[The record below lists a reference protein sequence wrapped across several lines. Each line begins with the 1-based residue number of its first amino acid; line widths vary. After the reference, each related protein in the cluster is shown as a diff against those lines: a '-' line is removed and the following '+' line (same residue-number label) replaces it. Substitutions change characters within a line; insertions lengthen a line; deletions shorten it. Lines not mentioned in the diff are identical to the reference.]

1 VGWGVKQNNSFSL
14 FEYGEHMN
22 IDILRTF
29 LAVAEHESLRR
40 AADYLHLTP
49 SAVSARIRQLERS
62 LNSRLFERS
71 KSGVQL
77 TPAGI
82 KLAARSRN
90 LIREWQDIRQD
101 VGQGNRDSVLVRLG
115 APGALWQARL
125 LAATS
130 DFCRSRP
137 NMHFVLKTGG
147 RRELATMLI
156 GDELDCVVLPE
167 QLVYPGF
174 ASRRVANL
182 QLIPVATPDIPL
194 DESVRFSG
202 FVEVDWGDCFR
213 DRLEEAGVLLP
224 VAAVQIN
231 VAWLGLDWLLRT
243 GGTAWLP
250 QHLVRAHIEAGR
262 LVRIPGPETV
272 KLDVYAAY
280 NQEHLG
286 AEAMVRVLRESLAGV
301 EE

>member
-1 VGWGVKQNNSFSL
+1 
-14 FEYGEHMN
+14 MN
-22 IDILRTF
+22 T
-29 LAVAEHESLRR
+29 
-40 AADYLHLTP
+40 
-49 SAVSARIRQLERS
+49 
-62 LNSRLFERS
+62 RLFERS

-77 TPAGI
+77 TPAGL
-82 KLAARSRN
+82 KLASRSRN
-90 LIREWQDIRQD
+90 LLREWQDIRQE
-101 VGQGNRDSVLVRLG
+101 VGQGSSDSILVRLG

-125 LAATS
+125 LAATA

-167 QLVYPGF
+167 QLAYPGF
-174 ASRRVANL
+174 ESRRVAVL
-182 QLIPVATPDIPL
+182 RLIPVATPDIPA
-194 DESVRFSG
+194 DEAVRFSH
-202 FVEVDWGDCFR
+202 FVEVDWGDSFR
-213 DRLEEAGVLLP
+213 DRLEQVGVLLP

-272 KLDVYAAY
+272 NLDVYAAF
-280 NQEHLG
+280 NQEHIG
-286 AEAMVRVLRESLAGV
+286 AEAMVRALRDSMAEV
-301 EE
+301 EG